1 MELVGK
7 QVGEERSKVTGPGVL
22 QLFRVEVL
30 SIQTRTMTVG
40 RGHRGKTVDTFDWQ
54 LIGLG
59 QRLNIESEEGEY
71 LMIRYLLYHYL
82 I

>member
-1 MELVGK
+1 MT
-7 QVGEERSKVTGPGVL
+7 SPGVL

-30 SIQTRTMTVG
+30 SIQTRTMMVG

-54 LIGLG
+54 LIGLD
-59 QRLNIESEEGEY
+59 QRLNIESEEGGY
-71 LMIRYLLYHYL
+71 LMIRYLLYHDL